1 MTADLNSLV
10 TTLVQI
16 GLCTQGELDAAIH
29 KVEAEGQPADP
40 ESVLQVLVKTQKLT
54 GFQRTMLL
62 EGKGNTL
69 VLGNYVILEKLG
81 EGGMGQVF
89 KARHRRMGRIVA
101 LKILP
106 PWASESPA
114 AVQRF
119 QREVEAASKL
129 LHPNVVTAYDAD
141 EAGGTHFLVME
152 FVEGVDLASLVQ
164 RQGPLPVSQAVDY
177 ILQAARGLEYAH
189 TQGIVHRDIKPSNLL
204 LNKQGVVKILD
215 LGLVRF
221 QELSGEEPT
230 ASPDSLTKT
239 GQIMGTV
246 DYMPPE
252 QSLDAKRV
260 DHRADIY
267 SLGCTLFYLLTGKP
281 LYEGETLVEKILA
294 HRQKPIP
301 SLQSVRPDVP
311 QALDFVFKKMVAKR
325 PEQRYQ
331 SMREVIRELER
342 ILGGRSM
349 QGTVAVAG
357 SSASVVMSTD
367 QPPSR
372 AATVPPKDMADEET
386 VIGEP
391 STTTAGRSRE
401 LAPTAVFTGGQSL
414 VSSSPRPRPSSPVQ
428 VPATP
433 SKGRLAVSED
443 MQQKWQ
449 KTVKAVDA
457 DYRRRHG
464 IGWANFLRK
473 QFGRVTNSIGVA
485 IVAAILGGFG
495 YGGWLFYQNVA
506 LLEQTRGQIHNTL
519 GEYLGKFGMSI
530 KTVEFEGG
538 SYFMKVPPVVNF
550 SARIYRGTDTKAPA
564 GSVTGKY
571 DREVR
576 QLSFDIELVTG
587 ERIPGLRLSA
597 GGSGAVQAGPR

>member
-1 MTADLNSLV
+1 MSIDLKSLV
-10 TTLVQI
+10 TALVQL
-16 GLCTQGELDAAIH
+16 GVCTQKDVDATIQNLETEGQSADADTVLDA
-29 KVEAEGQPADP
+29 
-40 ESVLQVLVKTQKLT
+40 LVKTQKVT
-54 GFQRTMLL
+54 AYQRQMFL
-62 EGKGNTL
+62 EGKGNGL
-69 VLGNYVILEKLG
+69 ALGNYVILDKLG

-106 PWASESPA
+106 PWASSNPA

-129 LHPNVVTAYDAD
+129 IHPNVVTAYDAD

-152 FVEGVDLASLVQ
+152 FVEGIDLASLVE
-164 RQGPLPVSQAVDY
+164 RHGPLPVSQAVEY
-177 ILQAARGLEYAH
+177 VLQAARGLEYAH
-189 TQGIVHRDIKPSNLL
+189 SQGIIHRDIKPSNLL

-221 QELSGEEPT
+221 QELSEDGRT
-230 ASPDSLTKT
+230 VSADGLTKT

-246 DYMPPE
+246 DFMAPE

-294 HRQKPIP
+294 HRQKPVP
-301 SLQSVRPDVP
+301 SLQSFRPDVP

-331 SMREVIRELER
+331 SMAEVIRELER
-342 ILGGRSM
+342 LL
-349 QGTVAVAG
+349 AG
-357 SSASVVMSTD
+357 SSL
-367 QPPSR
+367 R
-372 AATVPPKDMADEET
+372 GATVSAGTASAAGLRPTVASAQPQAVSAPDLADDET
-386 VIGEP
+386 IIGEP
-391 STTTAGRSRE
+391 AATRPGKPVSSTPSPGV
-401 LAPTAVFTGGQSL
+401 PGGQSI
-414 VSSSPRPRPSSPVQ
+414 VTSHRRPRQVSPVP
-428 VPATP
+428 VASTPAR
-433 SKGRLAVSED
+433 GRLAVSEE
-443 MQQKWQ
+443 MQERWQ

-464 IGWANFLRK
+464 IGWINFLRK
-473 QFGRVTNSIGVA
+473 QLPRVANWLGAVIVLAIIGVFA
-485 IVAAILGGFG
+485 
-495 YGGWLFYQNVA
+495 YGGWVFYQNVA
-506 LLEQTRGQIHNTL
+506 LLEETRSQIHTTL
-519 GEYLGKFGMSI
+519 NDYLGRFGMTIKSI
-530 KTVEFEGG
+530 EFEQGA
-538 SYFMKVPPVVNF
+538 YFKKTPPVVNF
-550 SARIYRGTDTKAPA
+550 SARIYRGADAKAPA
-564 GSVTGKY
+564 GSITGKY

-587 ERIPGLRLSA
+587 ERFLGLRLSA
-597 GGSGAVQAGPR
+597 GGSGLSQAGGQ